1 MCPSAGGALLLVEDS
16 EVHQRVLVHVLK
28 KCAPEVVTVGDG
40 AAAVE
45 ACRGRLFAAVVLD
58 CQLPVMDG
66 FAAARAIRELAAP
79 HGSVPILGLSASVAD
94 DARARCRE
102 AGMNGFCK
110 KPVEP
115 GTLMAM
121 VAQMMGVA
129 PSELRSEPARSE
141 AKAPLSPAAATA
153 PSAIHAETIG
163 ALLALSAKRGGSPSA
178 AFGIVDIF
186 LRDAPERLRRLAE
199 AKEARNLSLVS
210 NIAHSLKSSSAS
222 LGALAL
228 SKLFAELEALGKTE
242 ARDDARLDD
251 LFRSVDSE
259 WSRARAELEALRA
272 GAVPTLAR

>member
-1 MCPSAGGALLLVEDS
+1 M
-16 EVHQRVLVHVLK
+16 HQHVLTHVLK

-45 ACRGRLFAAVVLD
+45 ACRGRLFSAVVLD

-66 FAAARAIRELAAP
+66 FAAARAIRKLAAP
-79 HGSVPILGLSASVAD
+79 HGAVPILGLSASMAD
-94 DARARCRE
+94 DARERCRE

-115 GTLMAM
+115 GALLAM
-121 VAQMMGVA
+121 VAQIMGVRVN
-129 PSELRSEPARSE
+129 ERHSEPARSA
-141 AKAPLSPAAATA
+141 AKEPLSPTAATA

-178 AFGIVDIF
+178 AFGIVDTF
-186 LRDAPERLRRLAE
+186 LRDAPERMRRLAE
-199 AKEARNLSLVS
+199 ARETRDLPLVS

-228 SKLFAELEALGKTE
+228 SKLFAELEALGKTD
-242 ARDDARLDD
+242 AHDDAHLGDM
-251 LFRSVDSE
+251 FRAVESE